1 MILSFIVCMI
11 IISIYVKLIKN
22 LSDTVKRHKKHR

>member
-22 LSDTVKRHKKHR
+22 LSDTGAKYKKGR

>member
-22 LSDTVKRHKKHR
+22 LSDTGKRHKKHR